1 MAPLDNLPPDQRA
14 VLQMVLQRGRSYDEI
29 ANMLSIDRSAV
40 RQRALDGFDAIA
52 PAAVI
57 PGPER
62 ALVTD
67 YLLRQLPDKVA
78 DQVYTYL
85 EASDAD
91 REWALAVAAKIE
103 PLTSGGLPEI
113 PVGAPLGA
121 DDGPDGGLEQ
131 DSDPPAVDPEVASG
145 SPERRPVRAEAVV
158 INALASTP
166 SPAPSSQSPPSSRRG
181 GAILLISI
189 PVVIV
194 LALIVGKVITSG
206 GSSKPKPVAVSTQ
219 TTHSAATVSTTTT
232 ATTGASTPLLAQ
244 LNLNSPTGAQ
254 NTVGIAQVVRTKKGV
269 GVVIDAE
276 GLPPNTTHNAYGVWL
291 YSSPTSH
298 YFVGFVPTL
307 VGKSGRMATGGQ
319 LPAGATRFNR
329 ILVTLETQS
338 KPTTPGEVVLSGPF
352 REHS

>member
-40 RQRALDGFDAIA
+40 RQRALDGFDALA

-67 YLLRQLPDKVA
+67 YLLRQLPEKVA
-78 DQVYTYL
+78 AQLYTYL
-85 EASDAD
+85 EASHAD
-91 REWALAVAAKIE
+91 RDWALAVAAKIA
-103 PLTSGGLPEI
+103 PLASCGLPEI
-113 PVGAPLGA
+113 PVGAAHGA
-121 DDGPDGGLEQ
+121 DDRPGGDIEQ
-131 DSDPPAVDPEVASG
+131 DSDPPVVGAGPAPAAPE
-145 SPERRPVRAEAVV
+145 EHPVRAEAVV
-158 INALASTP
+158 INALANTSV
-166 SPAPSSQSPPSSRRG
+166 PAPQNQSPPSSRRG

-194 LALIVGKVITSG
+194 IALIVGRVITSG
-206 GSSKPKPVAVSTQ
+206 GSSKTPPVPASTHITQ
-219 TTHSAATVSTTTT
+219 STPTVSSTNT
-232 ATTGASTPLLAQ
+232 ATTDGSTPMLAQ
-244 LNLNSPTGAQ
+244 LNLNSPSGAE
-254 NTVGIAQVVRTKKGV
+254 NTVGIAQVVRTRKGV

-276 GLPPNTTHNAYGVWL
+276 GLPANTTHNAYGVWL

-307 VGKSGRMATGGQ
+307 VSKSGRMATGGQ

-338 KPTTPGEVVLSGPF
+338 KPTNPGKVVLSGPF
-352 REHS
+352 REHP